1 MRAVVASGPGGPE
14 VLSLGEVPDPAPGPG
29 EVAIAVVATAVNRPD
44 LLQRQGHYAPPPG
57 TTDVLGLEC
66 SGTIAA
72 VGDGVTGWS
81 VGDECCALL
90 AGGGYAERVV
100 CPAGQVMPVP
110 AGVSLE
116 EAASL
121 PEVVCTV
128 WSNVFMIGNLRR
140 DEWILVHGGAGGIGS
155 MAIQLAA
162 ALGARV
168 MTTAGSAD
176 KLEQCAALGAEVT
189 IDYKQQDFVAEV
201 MGATDGHGADVILDM
216 MGAKYLGRNVE
227 ALATEGRLLVIGLMG
242 GTKGELDLNQLMG
255 KRAAIVSTRL
265 RPRPVPEK
273 AAICAAV
280 VEHVWPLVADGAVR
294 PVVSTTMPLAEAGR
308 AHALMESGE
317 SSGKIL
323 LTVS

>member
-14 VLSLGEVPDPAPGPG
+14 VLSLGEVPDPEPGPG
-29 EVAIAVVATAVNRPD
+29 EVAIAVAATAVNRPD

-121 PEVVCTV
+121 PEVV
-128 WSNVFMIGNLRR
+128 
-140 DEWILVHGGAGGIGS
+140 VHGLVERLHDRGA
-155 MAIQLAA
+155 
-162 ALGARV
+162 
-168 MTTAGSAD
+168 
-176 KLEQCAALGAEVT
+176 C
-189 IDYKQQDFVAEV
+189 
-201 MGATDGHGADVILDM
+201 GATSGSSCTA
-216 MGAKYLGRNVE
+216 A
-227 ALATEGRLLVIGLMG
+227 
-242 GTKGELDLNQLMG
+242 
-255 KRAAIVSTRL
+255 RAASARW
-265 RPRPVPEK
+265 RSS
-273 AAICAAV
+273 
-280 VEHVWPLVADGAVR
+280 WPPPSVLG
-294 PVVSTTMPLAEAGR
+294 
-308 AHALMESGE
+308 
-317 SSGKIL
+317 
-323 LTVS
+323 